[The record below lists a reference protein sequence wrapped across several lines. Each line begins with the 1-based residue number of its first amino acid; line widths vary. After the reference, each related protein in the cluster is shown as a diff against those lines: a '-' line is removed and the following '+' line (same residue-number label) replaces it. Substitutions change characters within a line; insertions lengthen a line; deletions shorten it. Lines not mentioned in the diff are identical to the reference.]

1 MIHAASLVESITS
14 NMQKRRFNDDGGFS
28 LVEILV
34 TVVVMGILV
43 GISYLG
49 LSSARD
55 NSIINACVNTYQ
67 GVALAVG
74 SYQSDNST
82 LPSKIADMQ
91 PTYLSTNLMA
101 SISDNFY
108 FELGASTTGNPY
120 EVFVYRKGSTSPL
133 GAAPAACKLL

>member
-1 MIHAASLVESITS
+1 MKKTI
-14 NMQKRRFNDDGGFS
+14 FNDDQGFT
-28 LVEILV
+28 LVEVLV
-34 TVVVMGILV
+34 TVVVMGILT

-49 LSSARD
+49 LNSARS

-82 LPSKIADMQ
+82 LPTKISDMQ
-91 PTYLSTNLMA
+91 PTYLSPNLMA
-101 SISDNFY
+101 SVSDNFY

-120 EVFVYRKGSTSPL
+120 EVFVYRAGNNTKL
-133 GAAPAACKLL
+133 GAAPAACKSL